1 MLQLS
6 GIQKYYGSHHVF
18 SIDQLTLSPGIC
30 WLKGANGA
38 GKSTLLK
45 ILAGLIPFKGEVLL
59 NNQYSL
65 RKDPVAYRKLVNH
78 APAEPLYPSFITGT
92 ELLEFTSGIKKGTTA
107 QAELIK
113 NSLGIGGYLQQQTGS
128 YSSGMLKKLSLLLTF
143 TGQPQWILL
152 DEPLT
157 TLDQASQHSLCELI
171 MQLHRQ
177 QHISFIITSHHDIKP
192 ASISFNYSFTL
203 RDKQLF
209 PAEPAS

>member
-6 GIQKYYGSHHVF
+6 DIQKNYGPHHVF
-18 SIDQLTLSPGIC
+18 SIAELTLLPGIY

-45 ILAGLIPFKGEVLL
+45 ILAGLIPFKGGVLL

-92 ELLEFTSGIKKGTTA
+92 ELLEFTSGIKQGTTT

-113 NSLGIGGYLQQQTGS
+113 KSLGIGDYLQQQTGS
-128 YSSGMLKKLSLLLTF
+128 YSSGMLKKLSLLLAF

-157 TLDQASQHSLCELI
+157 TLDQVSQQALCELI
-171 MQLHRQ
+171 MQLHHLKQ
-177 QHISFIITSHHDIKP
+177 VSFIITSHHDIEP
-192 ASISFNYSFTL
+192 AAIRFSQSFSL
-203 RDKQLF
+203 HDKQLF
-209 PAEPAS
+209 KSEPER